1 MISNRDVWM
10 DTSMVPNLDIDLL
23 KTFIAIAETG
33 GFTRAADEVNKT
45 QGAVSM
51 QMKRLEELLGRP
63 IFVREG
69 RQSRLTFD
77 GERLLDFARRIVRL
91 NDEAVIAFAK
101 PELTGVV
108 RFGVPD
114 DYADNVLP
122 ELMARFARTH
132 PQVQVDVDCQGSLA
146 MMALAAQGKMDLA
159 LVSAEAGTPGI
170 EVIRREPLVWVTS
183 SRHCIHELDVVP
195 LAVSQIGC
203 AWRDNTFQQ
212 LDSWNRRYRVAYA
225 SSNSNAI
232 KAAVL
237 SGLAI
242 GAVPRMSVSP
252 GMRVLGEADGFPP
265 LMNFEIGLVFAPGKP
280 NPAVEAL
287 TKHIRDS
294 LASLDQPTLMAAE

>member
-1 MISNRDVWM
+1 M

-122 ELMARFARTH
+122 ELMAHLTSGS
-132 PQVQVDVDCQGSLA
+132 QDCGGRAPSGRSL
-146 MMALAAQGKMDLA
+146 
-159 LVSAEAGTPGI
+159 LVAC
-170 EVIRREPLVWVTS
+170 RESTT
-183 SRHCIHELDVVP
+183 R
-195 LAVSQIGC
+195 
-203 AWRDNTFQQ
+203 
-212 LDSWNRRYRVAYA
+212 
-225 SSNSNAI
+225 
-232 KAAVL
+232 
-237 SGLAI
+237 GL
-242 GAVPRMSVSP
+242 R
-252 GMRVLGEADGFPP
+252 L
-265 LMNFEIGLVFAPGKP
+265 
-280 NPAVEAL
+280 
-287 TKHIRDS
+287 
-294 LASLDQPTLMAAE
+294 